1 MILGPKPLLRCIK
14 TRGEVADLL
23 ARAAVLAMHDQKL
36 RQYLPDPLNRH
47 CMLANLRG
55 STAILAVDS
64 AGWASRL
71 RYLTPALL
79 PHLVEMG
86 LPVTRIEVTLVPP
99 LAPPRRVQRPG
110 VIGPSPDAAPASQ
123 RLAARSDDP
132 AFAAVLCRLA
142 GRANRARD
150 QDTAAKVGA

>member
-1 MILGPKPLLRCIK
+1 MLGPKPLLRCIK

-36 RQYLPDPLNRH
+36 SQYLPDPLNRH
-47 CMLANLRG
+47 CTLANLRG
-55 STAILAVDS
+55 STAVLAVDS

-71 RYLTPALL
+71 RYLTPAVL

-99 LAPPRRVQRPG
+99 LAPPRRVQRP
-110 VIGPSPDAAPASQ
+110 VMAKPSPHAAQALQ

-142 GRANRARD
+142 ARANQTLD